1 MFANRRITMNIRF
14 LAQSEY
20 FNGIHLKDDVILEKE
35 YEDSPFKNLKK
46 VRYFIYH
53 LEENIR
59 KEVLPRTEK
68 VEVFNISDCTF
79 RSDCIYFTEYDDQYD
94 GTYVFNIIKYNFV
107 DDTWIKLISL
117 KDDMS
122 HYPYHKQIKIFVLND
137 SNLIIQRAI
146 ARRNLQDNY
155 EGFFDFST
163 ILFNF
168 VENKQVPIVDENLIL
183 NGIDYIIPFTDNTC
197 VMKTGFSLLEDDRH
211 ELLSKEEASVES
223 LIMINVQQ
231 FISDLML
238 QQSNMVMQTIDQAFY
253 DDTISNAK
261 IVDNYLIYSKV
272 NFEASEEKVI
282 FLNLSTRENIECINQ
297 NVNSVNKLAKTFI
310 INGVPHIRLD
320 KEKRTEFFN
329 LDSQQIT
336 VSFDISLNVVFVNN
350 NIIVTTEKKK
360 GLLGGYKDYVY
371 IHKYP
376 STDIVLY
383 EKGKY
388 IGAIA
393 SDDDTSYIFLK

>member
-1 MFANRRITMNIRF
+1 MNIRF

-20 FNGIHLKDDVILEKE
+20 FNGIHLKDDIILEKE
-35 YEDSPFKNLKK
+35 YEDSPFENLKK

-53 LEENIR
+53 LEDNVR
-59 KEVLPRTEK
+59 KEILPRTEK
-68 VEVFNISDCTF
+68 VEVFHISDCAF
-79 RSDCIYFTEYDDQYD
+79 RSDYIYFTEYDDQYD
-94 GTYVFNIIKYNFV
+94 GTYVFNIIKYNFM
-107 DDTWIKLISL
+107 DDTWTKLITL

-122 HYPYHKQIKIFVLND
+122 YYPYQKQIKIFVLND
-137 SNLIIQRAI
+137 SNLIIQRAVT
-146 ARRNLQDNY
+146 RRNLQDNY

-168 VENKQVPIVDENLIL
+168 IDNKQIPIVDENLVL

-197 VMKTGFSLLEDDRH
+197 IMKTGFSLLEDARH
-211 ELLSKEEASVES
+211 DLLSKEEASVES

-238 QQSNMVMQTIDQAFY
+238 EQSNMVMQTIDQAFY
-253 DDTISNAK
+253 DDTISNAR
-261 IVDNYLIYSKV
+261 IIDNYLIYSKV
-272 NFEASEEKVI
+272 NFEERAEKVI
-282 FLNLSTRENIECINQ
+282 FLNLSTRESIECINQ
-297 NVNSVNKLAKTFI
+297 NVSSVAKLAKTFI

-320 KEKRTEFFN
+320 KEKKTEFFN
-329 LDSQQIT
+329 LETQEIT
-336 VSFDISLNVVFVNN
+336 ASFSNELKVVFVNN
-350 NIIVTTEKKK
+350 NIVVTTQKKI
-360 GLLGGYKDYVY
+360 GLLGGIKEYVY

-388 IGAIA
+388 LGAVA